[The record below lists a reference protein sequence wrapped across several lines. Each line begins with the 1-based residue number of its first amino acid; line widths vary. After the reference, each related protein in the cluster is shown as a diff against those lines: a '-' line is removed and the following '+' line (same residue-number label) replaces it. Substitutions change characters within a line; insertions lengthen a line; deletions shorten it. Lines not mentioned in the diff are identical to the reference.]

1 MADWANVLFVDETRN
16 SLRGNDAEPECTVRE
31 ANYSMKT
38 VWLKLNPL
46 VVALS

>member
-1 MADWANVLFVDETRN
+1 MADWANVMFVNETRI
-16 SLRGNDAEPECTVRE
+16 SLRGNDGRARVYC
-31 ANYSMKT
+31 ANDSMKT